1 MWIPRLDIQEG
12 QRQDGVCQKEKE
24 EEEKQQEDSGTR
36 SQVVMPYVKQV
47 SETVARV
54 LRKHHVSVAMRPVN
68 TLKRLLVHPK
78 DKQEKEETTEC
89 VYKIPCGNCDRT
101 YVGETGRK
109 FGVRLKEHRSE
120 VEAKSNKAFTRSQQ
134 AASLTERSKSALTD
148 HASQNNHVI
157 DWSEA
162 TVVDRE
168 PDRVTR
174 WIKEA
179 VHIRKEG
186 KKSMNRDEGCYTLS
200 HVYDTVLA
208 TSLPYRDKN
217 CRKRRIRT
225 RILLLMKDSDRVRNV
240 KVNKKFWLRVLMN
253 ILRINSTNQM
263 NLFVET
269 LGSLIDKLP
278 VTTTRTMSTH

>member
-1 MWIPRLDIQEG
+1 LNFNSHHPIEHKLSVVRTLLELSQALISDKDDKLQEDKHVERALQACG
-12 QRQDGVCQKEKE
+12 YPDWTFKKVRDKMESAK
-24 EEEKQQEDSGTR
+24 KKKKKKKRQQEDSGTR
-36 SQVVMPYVKQV
+36 SQVVIPYVKQV

-89 VYKIPCGNCDRT
+89 VYKIPCENCDRT

-148 HASQNNHVI
+148 HAVQNNHVI

-217 CRKRRIRT
+217 CRK
-225 RILLLMKDSDRVRNV
+225 KKNWNKNSSSDEG
-240 KVNKKFWLRVLMN
+240 L
-253 ILRINSTNQM
+253 
-263 NLFVET
+263 
-269 LGSLIDKLP
+269 
-278 VTTTRTMSTH
+278 